1 MDSIQDLMVVR
12 DRLEKLSKEQ
22 QMDIFYIL
30 YNNAIQYSENKN
42 GIFINLSVVDICIIQ
57 DILKYLFLKQQQE
70 NVLDDAE
77 KQKEMFKIKYFS
89 DEAKSEDKPFEVVKE
104 TINLV
109 QSLNGNGGEPAV
121 KMEDMIQLKKRR
133 GRKPKQQ

>member
-30 YNNAIQYSENKN
+30 YNNGIQYSENKN

-57 DILKYLFLKQQQE
+57 DILKYLYLKQQQE
-70 NVLDDAE
+70 TVLDDAE

-109 QSLNGNGGEPAV
+109 QSLNGNGGEPVV

>member
-1 MDSIQDLMVVR
+1 MDCVQDLMVVR

-30 YNNAIQYSENKN
+30 YNNGIQYSENKN
-42 GIFINLSVVDICIIQ
+42 GIFINLSVVDLSIIQ

-70 NVLDDAE
+70 TVLDDAE
-77 KQKEMFKIKYFS
+77 KQKELFKIKYFS
-89 DEAKSEDKPFEVVKE
+89 YDAKMEDKPFEVIKE

-109 QSLNGNGGEPAV
+109 QSLNGNGGEPLA

>member
-1 MDSIQDLMVVR
+1 MDTIQDLMVIR
-12 DRLEKLSKEQ
+12 DRLERLNKEQ

-30 YNNAIQYSENKN
+30 YNNGIQYSENKN
-42 GIFINLSVVDICIIQ
+42 GIFVNLSTVDVCIIQ

-70 NVLDDAE
+70 TVLDDAE
-77 KQKEMFKIKYFS
+77 KQKEMFKMKYFS
-89 DEAKSEDKPFEVVKE
+89 ETNEGDKPVEVVKE

-109 QSLNGNGGEPAV
+109 QSLNGNGSEPMA

>member
-1 MDSIQDLMVVR
+1 MDTIQDLMVIR
-12 DRLEKLSKEQ
+12 DRLERLNKEQ

-30 YNNAIQYSENKN
+30 YNNGIQYSENKN
-42 GIFINLSVVDICIIQ
+42 GIFVNLSTVDVCIIQ

-70 NVLDDAE
+70 TVLDDAE
-77 KQKEMFKIKYFS
+77 KQKEMFKMKYFS
-89 DEAKSEDKPFEVVKE
+89 EMNEDDKPVEVVKE

-109 QSLNGNGGEPAV
+109 QSLNGNGSEPMA

>member
-1 MDSIQDLMVVR
+1 MESIQDLMVVR
-12 DRLEKLSKEQ
+12 DRLERLNKEQ

-30 YNNAIQYSENKN
+30 YNNGIQYSENKN
-42 GIFINLSVVDICIIQ
+42 GIFVNLSVVDISIIQ
-57 DILKYLFLKQQQE
+57 DILKYLYLKQQQE
-70 NVLDDAE
+70 HVLDDAE
-77 KQKEMFKIKYFS
+77 KQKEMFKMKYFS
-89 DEAKSEDKPFEVVKE
+89 NEEEQNKPVEVVKE

-109 QSLNGNGGEPAV
+109 QSLNGNGSEPMA